1 MRFILLTTIL
11 TGMVR
16 PLHAYHAAD
25 QDSIAANRSLE
36 RVDILANRATRKSGT
51 AFTNIGKEELQKE
64 NMGKDIPYLLSLT
77 PSAITTSDAGTG
89 IGYTTLRVRGT
100 DATRINVTVNGIPL
114 NDSESHCLYWVN
126 VPDLASSLKD
136 VQVQRGAG
144 TSTNG
149 AGAFGASVNMMTDN
163 ASFTPSAS
171 FQGTYGSFNT
181 HKETFRAATGLIRDH
196 WAFDARLSNIGSD
209 GYIDRATARMQ
220 SFFTQGAFYSGATS
234 VKLLVFGGKE
244 KTYHAWNY
252 ASKEEMKQ
260 YGRTFNSCGMY
271 TDSEGNIRFYENQ
284 NDIYSQLHSQLL
296 LNHSFN
302 AYWKLNAA
310 LHYTHGE
317 GYYEEY
323 KPGSNL
329 TEYGLT
335 SLHDE
340 QGNSIPDDLIRRKQ
354 MDNDFLGAVAGAA
367 YRRGP
372 WDIAFGGA
380 FNSYQGKHFGRVI
393 WVQQYLGSLDPLH
406 PYYDSKAHKEDGNFY
421 VKGSYDI
428 SSQLSVYADIQYRHI
443 RYRIKGENDKYNPL
457 TGAMQTLNVNE
468 RFNFCNPKAG
478 INWEINTGN
487 RLYASFAVAQ
497 KEPTR
502 NNYTEMRQDR
512 MPRPERLLD
521 YELGYQYQSRKAAF
535 GVNLYF
541 MNYKDQLI
549 LTGEVNEIGEA
560 LTDNIP
566 RSYRAGVELTGSLQ
580 PTDWFRWDLNATW
593 SRNRIIDF
601 TETLY
606 DGDMKPWVIH
616 HGDTPIAF
624 SPDWIANNR
633 FTFSYRQWEASL
645 TTQYVSSQYMSNAGQ
660 KDQMLDAYCV
670 SNLSLSYTFRPRH
683 IKALTLGVTVYNLF
697 NGEYENNGYAGS
709 YYETVNGQNIRQNY
723 AGYAAQAGIHAL
735 GHLSLTF

>member
-64 NMGKDIPYLLSLT
+64 NLGKDIPYLLSLT

-100 DATRINVTVNGIPL
+100 DATRINVTINGIPL

-181 HKETFRAATGLIRDH
+181 HKETFRAATGLIGDH

-335 SLHDE
+335 SLRDE
-340 QGNSIPDDLIRRKQ
+340 QGNPVPDDLIRRKQ

-428 SSQLSVYADIQYRHI
+428 TSQLSVYADIQYRHI
-443 RYRIKGENDKYNPL
+443 HYRIKGENDKYNPQ
-457 TGAMQTLNVNE
+457 TGAMQTLNVDE

-478 INWEINTGN
+478 INWEINTAN

-512 MPRPERLLD
+512 LPRPERLLD
-521 YELGYQYQSRKAAF
+521 YELGYQYQSRKAAI

-645 TTQYVSSQYMSNAGQ
+645 TTQYVGSQYMSNAGQ

-670 SNLSLSYTFRPRH
+670 SNLSLSYTFRPRR

-697 NGEYENNGYAGS
+697 NEEYENNGYAGS

>member
-11 TGMVR
+11 TGMIR

-340 QGNSIPDDLIRRKQ
+340 QGNPIPDDLIRRKQ

-457 TGAMQTLNVNE
+457 TGAMQTLNVDE

-645 TTQYVSSQYMSNAGQ
+645 TTQYVGSQYMSNAGQ

>member
-16 PLHAYHAAD
+16 PLHAYHAAE

-64 NMGKDIPYLLSLT
+64 NLGKDIPYLLSLT

-100 DATRINVTVNGIPL
+100 DATRINVTINGIPL

-181 HKETFRAATGLIRDH
+181 HKETFRAATGLIGEH
-196 WAFDARLSNIGSD
+196 WTFDARLSNIGSD

-323 KPGSNL
+323 KPGSDL

-340 QGNSIPDDLIRRKQ
+340 QGNPVPDDLIRRKQ

-421 VKGSYDI
+421 IKGSYDI
-428 SSQLSVYADIQYRHI
+428 TPQLSVYADIQYRHI
-443 RYRIKGENDKYNPL
+443 RYRIEGENDKYNPL
-457 TGAMQTLNVNE
+457 TGAMQVLNVDE

-478 INWEINTGN
+478 INWEVNTAN

-512 MPRPERLLD
+512 LPRPERLLD

-541 MNYKDQLI
+541 MNYQEQLI

-606 DGDMKPWVIH
+606 DGDMNPWVIH

-645 TTQYVSSQYMSNAGQ
+645 TTQYVGSQYMSNAGQ
-660 KDQMLDAYCV
+660 KDQMLDAYYV
-670 SNLSLSYTFRPRH
+670 SNLSLSYTFRPRR

-697 NGEYENNGYAGS
+697 NEEYENNGYAGS

>member
-64 NMGKDIPYLLSLT
+64 NLGKDIPYLLSLT

-100 DATRINVTVNGIPL
+100 DATRINVTINGIPL

-181 HKETFRAATGLIRDH
+181 HKETFRAATGLIGDH
-196 WAFDARLSNIGSD
+196 WTFDARLSNIGSD

-220 SFFTQGAFYSGATS
+220 SFFAQGAFYSGATS

-335 SLHDE
+335 SLSDE
-340 QGNSIPDDLIRRKQ
+340 QGNPIPDDLIRRKQ

-428 SSQLSVYADIQYRHI
+428 TSQLSVYADIQYRHI
-443 RYRIKGENDKYNPL
+443 HYRIKGENDKYNPL
-457 TGAMQTLNVNE
+457 TGAMQTLNVDE

-478 INWEINTGN
+478 INWEVNTAN

-512 MPRPERLLD
+512 LPRPERLLD
-521 YELGYQYQSRKAAF
+521 YELGYQYQSRKAAI

-645 TTQYVSSQYMSNAGQ
+645 TTQYVGSQYMSNAGQ

-670 SNLSLSYTFRPRH
+670 SNLSLSYTFRPRR

-697 NGEYENNGYAGS
+697 NKEYENNGYAGS

>member
-196 WAFDARLSNIGSD
+196 WVFDARLSNIGSD

-302 AYWKLNAA
+302 VYWKLNAA

-340 QGNSIPDDLIRRKQ
+340 QGNPIPDDLIRRKQ

-428 SSQLSVYADIQYRHI
+428 TPQLSVYADIQYRHI

-457 TGAMQTLNVNE
+457 TGAMQTLNVDE

-478 INWEINTGN
+478 INWEVNTAN

-512 MPRPERLLD
+512 LPRPERLLD

-535 GVNLYF
+535 GINLYF

-660 KDQMLDAYCV
+660 KDQMLNAYCV
-670 SNLSLSYTFRPRH
+670 SNLSLNYTFRPRH

-697 NGEYENNGYAGS
+697 NEEYENNGYAGS

>member
-100 DATRINVTVNGIPL
+100 DATRINVTINGIPL

-181 HKETFRAATGLIRDH
+181 HKETFRAATGLIGDH
-196 WAFDARLSNIGSD
+196 WTFDARLSNIGSD

-393 WVQQYLGSLDPLH
+393 WVQQYLGNLDPLH

-428 SSQLSVYADIQYRHI
+428 TSQLSVYADIQYRHI
-443 RYRIKGENDKYNPL
+443 HYRIKGENDKYNPL
-457 TGAMQTLNVNE
+457 TGTMQALNVDE

-521 YELGYQYQSRKAAF
+521 YELGYQYQSHKAAF

-606 DGDMKPWVIH
+606 DGNMKPWVIH

-645 TTQYVSSQYMSNAGQ
+645 TTQYVGSQYMSNTGQ

-670 SNLSLSYTFRPRH
+670 SNLSLSYTFRPRR

-697 NGEYENNGYAGS
+697 NEEYENNGYAGS

>member
-51 AFTNIGKEELQKE
+51 AFTNISKEELQKE
-64 NMGKDIPYLLSLT
+64 NLGKDIPYLLSLT

-100 DATRINVTVNGIPL
+100 DATRINVTINGIPL

-181 HKETFRAATGLIRDH
+181 HKETFRAATGLIGDH

-220 SFFTQGAFYSGATS
+220 SFFTQGAFYSGTTS

-323 KPGSNL
+323 KPGSDL

-335 SLHDE
+335 SLRDE
-340 QGNSIPDDLIRRKQ
+340 QGNPIPDDLIRRKQ

-428 SSQLSVYADIQYRHI
+428 TPQLSVYADIQYRHI
-443 RYRIKGENDKYNPL
+443 RYRIEGENDKYNPQ
-457 TGAMQTLNVNE
+457 TGTMQALNVDE

-512 MPRPERLLD
+512 LPRPERLLD
-521 YELGYQYQSRKAAF
+521 YELGYQYQSRKAAL

-566 RSYRAGVELTGSLQ
+566 RSYRTGVELTGSLQ

-606 DGDMKPWVIH
+606 DSDMNPWVIH

-645 TTQYVSSQYMSNAGQ
+645 TTQYVGSQYMSNAGQ

-670 SNLSLSYTFRPRH
+670 SNLSLSYTFRPRR

-697 NGEYENNGYAGS
+697 NEEYENNGYAGS